1 MVGSMMSNPMFG
13 SLFDLLMSA
22 YGQSGSG
29 AGSGF
34 GERPSNV
41 EGPSM
46 AGGGFYSQPQG
57 AMGLLSSGSS
67 QGGGI
72 GSTVGSIGG
81 GAVGTYFG
89 GPIGGMIGS
98 KLGSMAGSMLTG
110 GGKQPPPMSAPPP
123 PAKKPISRV
132 NPSDQFQIQQAIG
145 SLPPELRQSFSQS
158 MGLY

>member
-1 MVGSMMSNPMFG
+1 MALMSNPLFG
-13 SLFDLLMSA
+13 SIFDLLMSA

-29 AGSGF
+29 ADAGF

-57 AMGLLSSGSS
+57 AMGILSSGSS
-67 QGGGI
+67 GGGGI

-110 GGKQPPPMSAPPP
+110 GNKQSASMPLPPP
-123 PAKKPISRV
+123 PAKRPISRV
-132 NPSDQFQIQQAIG
+132 NPSDQFQIQQAIS
-145 SLPPELRQSFSQS
+145 SLPPEMRQPFSQS
-158 MGLY
+158 FGIY